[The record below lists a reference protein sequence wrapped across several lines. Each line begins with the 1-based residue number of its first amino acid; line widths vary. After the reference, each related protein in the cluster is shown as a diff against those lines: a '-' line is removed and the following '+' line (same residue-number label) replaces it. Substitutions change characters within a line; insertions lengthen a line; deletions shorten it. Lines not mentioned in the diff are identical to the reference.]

1 MGGSM
6 TQSQAVYN
14 YFVGHCFA
22 HHSIHEHLPKE
33 PTMHESVTDVG
44 NYFKAVAASPKQ
56 IRGPHPDDLMIDE
69 ACEAKDE
76 IIMSALPMVSSSPNP
91 LVVMT
96 STFHKIFGYFQETW
110 DNADALGYIRLSWDI
125 FDVCAM
131 FNPDIWDDPK
141 YNAEIPDFQEL
152 KELAGGRVG
161 DPEGWVR
168 IDVIIQAWREKP
180 TKDWFLVEYMGT
192 RPSAS
197 GLVNKPEDVD
207 ACTITHEYQLEN
219 NLAYKKGA
227 TVVIGIDWGWSG
239 MTSVVALMA
248 HVDDVKVQLE
258 NENFSQIPAAD
269 IIAYI
274 VSIVVKYE
282 VRTIY
287 ADSSGKFENDALRT
301 AINEALKDSRDH
313 ACVVEEVVFSVHKFG
328 KPRTDADDGVMS
340 MFGNYK
346 AYFERRKLRILN
358 THKVAIW
365 QHKRY
370 HYQKKSDKPDKEDDH
385 IPDATMLALKHWP
398 LGKTVPSIPKG
409 NSKNDQKIKVVTDR
423 GTTRDFSTLT
433 GGLMDERF

>member
-1 MGGSM
+1 
-6 TQSQAVYN
+6 
-14 YFVGHCFA
+14 
-22 HHSIHEHLPKE
+22 
-33 PTMHESVTDVG
+33 MHESITDVG

-69 ACEAKDE
+69 ACEAKDD

-110 DNADALGYIRLSWDI
+110 DDAERLGYVRLSWDI

-141 YNAEIPDFQEL
+141 YNAEIPDFQDL
-152 KELAGGRVG
+152 RALADGRVG
-161 DPEGWVR
+161 DPEGWVQ
-168 IDVIIQAWREKP
+168 IDVIIQAWREKS

-197 GLVNKPEDVD
+197 GLVNNPEDVD
-207 ACTITHEYQLEN
+207 ACTVTSLEGMEY
-219 NLAYKKGA
+219 KDGA
-227 TVVIGIDWGWSG
+227 LVVLGIDWGYTG

-248 HVDDVKVQLE
+248 HIDEIKVQLE

-274 VSIVVKYE
+274 VSVVLKYK
-282 VRTIY
+282 VRKIY
-287 ADSSGKFENDALRT
+287 ADSAGKFENDALRR
-301 AINEALKDSRDH
+301 AINEALKYSRDH
-313 ACVVEEVVFSVHKFG
+313 SCVVEEVVFSKHKFG
-328 KPRTDADDGVMS
+328 TPRTGDDDGTMS

-346 AYFERRKLRILN
+346 AHFERRKLRILN
-358 THKVAIW
+358 TNKEAIW

-370 HYQKKSDKPDKEDDH
+370 HYQKKSDKPAKEDDH
-385 IPDATMLALKHWP
+385 IPDATMLALKHFP
-398 LGKTVPSIPKG
+398 LGKVVPSIPKG
-409 NSKNDQKIKVVTDR
+409 NMKADQKIKVVTDR
-423 GTTRDFSTLT
+423 GTTHELSTLT
-433 GGLMDERF
+433 AGLMDERF